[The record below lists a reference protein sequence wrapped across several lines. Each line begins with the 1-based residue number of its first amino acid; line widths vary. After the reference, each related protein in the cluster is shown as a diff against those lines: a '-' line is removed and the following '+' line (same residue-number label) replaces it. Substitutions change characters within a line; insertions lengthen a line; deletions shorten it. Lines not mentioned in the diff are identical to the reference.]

1 MTRTSRELV
10 EKDWDDVQTWLPPN
24 LEILLLAS
32 GAIKRRRSVRSGQ
45 EMLRLALAYSLLDLS
60 LRSVSAWM
68 AGAGIGQMSDVA
80 VLKRL
85 RSAPPFLEAL
95 LIEMLNRRI
104 SEPVNMDL
112 PLKVRLIDATTVSEP
127 GSTGT
132 DWRLHTTY
140 DPAKGRIDH
149 VELTAVHGGE
159 HFERANIMPGE
170 LIIGARGYAHSER
183 ILAIQKAG
191 SHVLVRI
198 GHSAIRMWNAEGGQ
212 VDPLAFALRLRSG
225 PGRPM
230 RVESRPVL
238 IKGIKGDSCQ
248 ARLIVVRK
256 SREAAD
262 RERRKAR
269 TEAQRKGNV
278 PSERTLKAAAFTF
291 LLTTVEK
298 VQASNEDMAELYRV
312 RWQIEL
318 AFKRLQSLLG
328 LDALRAKDPLLAR
341 AYLLAKMIAA
351 VLIETIAAK
360 CRAISPW
367 GVPLSGQAQPVA

>member
-1 MTRTSRELV
+1 
-10 EKDWDDVQTWLPPN
+10 
-24 LEILLLAS
+24 
-32 GAIKRRRSVRSGQ
+32 
-45 EMLRLALAYSLLDLS
+45 
-60 LRSVSAWM
+60 M

-85 RSAPPFLEAL
+85 RSAPPLLEAL

-104 SEPVNMDL
+104 SEPVNRDL

-140 DPAKGRIDH
+140 DPVKGRIDH

-159 HFERANIMPGE
+159 PFERANIMPGE

-198 GHSAIRMWNAEGGQ
+198 GHSAIRMWNAEGGL

-225 PGRPM
+225 PGRPV
-230 RVESRPVL
+230 RVESRPGL
-238 IKGIKGDSCQ
+238 IKGTKGDSCQ

-298 VQASNEDMAELYRV
+298 VQAANEDMAERYRV

-341 AYLLAKMIAA
+341 AYLLAEMIAA

>member
-1 MTRTSRELV
+1 MAQTSRKLV
-10 EKDWDDVQTWLPPN
+10 EKDWEDVQAWLPPN
-24 LEILLLAS
+24 LEVLALAS
-32 GAIKRRRSVRSGQ
+32 GVIQRRRSVRNGKDV
-45 EMLRLALAYSLLDLS
+45 LRLALAYSLLDLS

-85 RSAPPFLEAL
+85 KSAPPFLEVL
-95 LIEMLNRRI
+95 LVEMLNRRI
-104 SEPVNMDL
+104 SEPVSMEL

-140 DPAKGRIDH
+140 DPVKGRIDH
-149 VELTAVHGGE
+149 VELTDVHGGE
-159 HFERANIMPGE
+159 HFERADIMPGE
-170 LIIGARGYAHSER
+170 LIIGDRGYAHSER

-198 GHSAIRMWNAEGGQ
+198 GHSAIRMWDAEGEQ
-212 VDPLAFALRLRSG
+212 VDSLAFALRSRSG
-225 PGRPM
+225 PGRPA
-230 RVESRPVL
+230 RVESRPVW
-238 IKGIKGDSCQ
+238 IKGAKSDSCQ

-269 TEAQRKGNV
+269 TEAQRKGHV
-278 PSERTLKAAAFTF
+278 PSERTLKAAEFTF
-291 LLTTVEK
+291 LLTTVEESR
-298 VQASNEDMAELYRV
+298 VSNEAMAELYRV

-318 AFKRLQSLLG
+318 AFKRLKSLMG
-328 LDALRAKDPLLAR
+328 LDSLRAKDPLLAR

-351 VLIETIAAK
+351 VLIETIVDR

-367 GVPLSGQAQPVA
+367 GVPLSGQAQPMA